1 MVYMVLGNFEKKKKK
16 NWPYVRLKWAWKQVS
31 APPIKNQP
39 IP

>member
-1 MVYMVLGNFEKKKKK
+1 MGNFEKKNNNNNN
-16 NWPYVRLKWAWKQVS
+16 NWPYVRLKWAWKQVL